1 VSMTIR
7 RGRPPA
13 RPSAPRPAPGPAR
26 VLAAYLAAAFV
37 LLAVVFALRPAQG
50 PPPPA
55 PAWDYQRETVALEGG
70 GTLNAYARWAVRTTA
85 SVTRGS
91 IERQRDVHRLSPL
104 DYLAG
109 QRAASALAG
118 WRERHRLPLEGATLA
133 AVCAL
138 AAWGTLRRRPGRVW
152 LAALLM
158 LVGLTL
164 LVTRPQT
171 ATTLAA
177 KAGTDVPNLL
187 LRAAA
192 TADPSKSVATA
203 GSPGEGGVGSS
214 AGAVGGAA
222 PGPSAAE
229 VVQRTVA
236 TRYWTAFV
244 GEPLSRLQTGT
255 TVLATAPPAAKA
267 GVLGTLR
274 GRVTAVGDWAVGR
287 RGPERAVIATLA
299 LAYVLPFALALV
311 ALATLASCAQTLVWL
326 LALAGPLVAPL
337 AVDPRRRRAVLR
349 WWLVPLAAAL
359 ALLAGAALAS
369 LVVIRVAELTH
380 AADAYLGML
389 LAGSTAPLLAAAL
402 AIRRLLG
409 QRPARPRALPSTR
422 SPRQPAHRPS
432 KPAILR
438 GGAA

>member
-1 VSMTIR
+1 MTIR

-13 RPSAPRPAPGPAR
+13 RPRVPRAAPGTAR

-37 LLAVVFALRPAQG
+37 LLAVVFAVRPAQG
-50 PPPPA
+50 PAPAA

-104 DYLAG
+104 DFLAG
-109 QRAASALAG
+109 RSAANALAG

-138 AAWGTLRRRPGRVW
+138 AAWGTLRRRPGRAW

-158 LVGLTL
+158 VVGLTL
-164 LVTRPQT
+164 LVTRPQA
-171 ATTLAA
+171 ATSLAA
-177 KAGTDVPNLL
+177 QAGTAVPNLL
-187 LRAAA
+187 TRAAA
-192 TADPSKSVATA
+192 TADPSGSVATA
-203 GSPGEGGVGSS
+203 ATPPG
-214 AGAVGGAA
+214 ADGAT
-222 PGPSAAE
+222 AE
-229 VVQRTVA
+229 AVQRTVA

-255 TVLATAPPAAKA
+255 TVLATAPPAGKP
-267 GVLGTLR
+267 GVLGALR
-274 GRVTAVGDWAVGR
+274 ARVTAVGDWAVGR

-299 LAYVLPFALALV
+299 LVYALPFALLLV
-311 ALATLASCAQTLVWL
+311 ALAMLASCAQALVWL
-326 LALAGPLVAPL
+326 LAVAGPLVAPL

-349 WWLVPLAAAL
+349 WWLIPLTAAL
-359 ALLAGAALAS
+359 ALLAGAALAA

-402 AIRRLLG
+402 AIRHLRR
-409 QRPARPRALPSTR
+409 RPARPRALPSPR
-422 SPRQPAHRPS
+422 SPRQPASRPA
-432 KPAILR
+432 KPAVLR

>member
-13 RPSAPRPAPGPAR
+13 RPRPARAAPGTAK

-37 LLAVVFALRPAQG
+37 LLAVVFALRPATG
-50 PPPPA
+50 PAPPA
-55 PAWDYQRETVALEGG
+55 PTWDYQRETVALEGG

-171 ATTLAA
+171 ATTMAA

-311 ALATLASCAQTLVWL
+311 ALAMLASCAQTLVWL
-326 LALAGPLVAPL
+326 LALAGPLAAPL
-337 AVDPRRRRAVLR
+337 AVDPRHRRAVLR

-359 ALLAGAALAS
+359 ALAAVLA
-369 LVVIRVAELTH
+369 V
-380 AADAYLGML
+380 
-389 LAGSTAPLLAAAL
+389 
-402 AIRRLLG
+402 RRLLRR
-409 QRPARPRALPSTR
+409 RPARPRALPSAR
-422 SPRQPAHRPS
+422 SSRQPAARPA